1 MFKFLRSL
9 AIWHIIRTNRPIF
22 KKCVA
27 AVLIFLFSFY
37 FFPDWEAYFEKK
49 DNLDLLLYTKF
60 FKYLFLVSSAIW
72 FYSNVKKLTLISS
85 KAKKSDESLSEEEDV
100 DTKKIADN
108 ELEELRDIDLK
119 PKLRSKS
126 ERIAE
131 KYEKDLD

>member
-1 MFKFLRSL
+1 M
-9 AIWHIIRTNRPIF
+9 
-22 KKCVA
+22 
-27 AVLIFLFSFY
+27 
-37 FFPDWEAYFEKK
+37 
-49 DNLDLLLYTKF
+49 LLYTKF

-72 FYSNVKKLTLISS
+72 FYSNVKKLSLIGS
-85 KAKKSDESLSEEEDV
+85 KAKKSNESLSEEEDV
-100 DTKKIADN
+100 ETTKIADN